1 MNEKNIHKFM
11 AEREGLNEIVFKY
24 AGTGTKRF
32 WNLDTRAY
40 EDGALPAKVKEL
52 MGLTA
57 SLVLRCDDCVSY
69 HLLQCHKLGVSD
81 AEFAEAMHIGLI
93 IGGSITIPHL
103 RRAFKAWDDLR
114 KGEELL

>member
-1 MNEKNIHKFM
+1 MVMSERNIYKFS
-11 AEREGLNEIVFKY
+11 AEREDLNKIIFKY

-52 MGLTA
+52 LGLTA
-57 SLVLRCDDCVSY
+57 SLALRCDDCVAY
-69 HLLQCHKLGVSD
+69 HLLQCHKLGVTD
-81 AEFAEAMHIGLI
+81 AEFEEAMHIGLI

-103 RRAFKAWDDLR
+103 RRAFQAWDDL
-114 KGEELL
+114 KASS